1 MSASMVATASVIRAR
16 NSCKLAGRGGPKTM
30 YLTYPHIVK
39 SCGVKSGD
47 RGGHAIVPQRPTG
60 IRLHDDWQ
68 DF

>member
-1 MSASMVATASVIRAR
+1 MVATASVIRAR
-16 NSCKLAGRGGPKTM
+16 SSSRLAGRGGTKTL
-30 YLTYPHIVK
+30 YLTYPHTEN
-39 SCGVKSGD
+39 SRGVKLGD